1 MTNNG
6 NNFIRGQEQED
17 VPHLWAPECV
27 RLAVDAATD
36 RYSDT
41 RFPVEI
47 LRDMADAAWL
57 AGFQANADGVSIKQG
72 NAYAKQVASDYRRS
86 AREIL
91 YYVWRSGWLEGE
103 HGEQAIEAPARF
115 GEPY

>member
-6 NNFIRGQEQED
+6 NNFIRGQEKLD
-17 VPHLWAPECV
+17 TPHLWAPECV
-27 RLAVDAATD
+27 RLAVTAATN

-41 RFPVEI
+41 RFPVEV
-47 LRDMADAAWL
+47 LRDMSDAAWL
-57 AGFQANADGVSIKQG
+57 AGFQANANGASIKEG
-72 NAYAKQVASDYRRS
+72 NAYTKEVAPDYRRS

-91 YYVWRSGWLEGE
+91 YYVWRSGWIEGE
-103 HGEQAIEAPARF
+103 HGEQAIEVPTGF